1 MVQRIRKLG
10 VKLLMVL
17 TVVCCVIGVALAS
30 TACSGDTKSVK
41 SFNINTNG
49 ELVVTYSD
57 DSTEILGVVRA
68 ENGENGADGA
78 DGVGITKA
86 EINADGELVITYSDN
101 SAVTV
106 GKVVGANGANGATGA
121 TGAPGADGKDGVG
134 IQSIVLSE
142 DGKSIIIT
150 YTDETKDATVIPLP
164 GASGEACDHAA
175 MWTAG
180 EYDMQELVNH
190 TQTQNGTY
198 LIVYHC
204 CEGEEV
210 GHSELRQAIIHTW
223 ESRTVPATCTEGA
236 YIARVCTVC
245 GQIAEKEYTS
255 EALGHVV
262 SEHFAVVEEGM
273 TVCEDGGFLVKK
285 CDVCGDTL
293 GYTPVA
299 PTGHT
304 VEWSEL
310 VAPTDEREGSIK
322 GTCTVCGEEETI
334 VLPALM
340 VNGNL
345 NPKYKDYTEGE
356 REYCYQTRT
365 DTYVIDVQF
374 GDHRKQTETVTF
386 DVTVAGEEHKIGADK
401 KVISS
406 YYYENVVSR
415 NISYFE
421 YIDAYEG
428 AIEVNKLIELGGVN
442 TDEFTGYEA
451 NCGEQTLGTG
461 YYYCTECGAYQPV
474 VTYMAHTPAANS
486 LVSHE
491 GDCTHDTYNEYT
503 CATCSQTYKELVK
516 EAPGHSY
523 TIYMQQTGG
532 TSDSPIFTIYKKC
545 TACGETTTVAENV
558 TDAQRDLTDAR
569 NRAATCQQTGI
580 EVWKYT
586 YDGQVYTVA
595 IDIGYAAH
603 SLYYDVENES
613 YVSIE
618 TLKTEIT
625 IGNVTKKVVNVNTKV
640 VLKDG
645 KLVLAGEGETG
656 SAAITEFDPS
666 TSDNYYSSCKE
677 GEEKFGYG
685 SYVCACCG
693 ERQPI
698 ETYRT
703 HTFAAAPAF
712 DPTYEGCREPDCTT
726 PGIYVALCTGCN
738 EKIEVEVPALG
749 HENANT
755 LLDDPAE
762 TDPKYMLLTEVC
774 TREGCGHSE
783 AGIKVEILSK
793 GDLVANGDC
802 SVEEENFSTWNWT
815 VLYRS
820 GANINTQAT
829 IVARIAGACH
839 VLNGAPVV
847 GSLPWNTVGLTE
859 TDPATCTTTGT
870 GTYVCEVCDVRQ
882 TVVTTKSHKFEDTG
896 IAQQPTCTV
905 DGVMN
910 TKCIYCNATGTRPI
924 AAEGHVVTAVV
935 TVAPTKTET
944 GTATITCSNCDD
956 TTTMELP
963 VLPATTPAVG
973 ATVDG
978 YKLVSTTGAATCTEP
993 EKNVWSYT
1001 LQVDIGITAA
1011 GASVTTPVEV
1021 TIEEIINVVPH
1032 TPVGDFVAVFVKEHG
1047 ANGQTYVGKYCTEC
1061 EQFIVYYV
1069 YAGQVSWDNGVAK
1082 DAEGNI
1088 VSPIASTSYAV

>member
-86 EINADGELVITYSDN
+86 EINANGELVITYSDN
-101 SAVTV
+101 RAVTV
-106 GKVVGANGANGATGA
+106 GKVVGESGATGA
-121 TGAPGADGKDGVG
+121 PGAPGADGKDGVG
-134 IQSIVLSE
+134 IQSITLSE

-180 EYDMQELVNH
+180 EYDMQEIVEH
-190 TQTQNGTY
+190 TQTGNGTY

-204 CEGEEV
+204 CEGEKV

-223 ESRTVPATCTEGA
+223 ESTTHDATCTEGE
-236 YIARVCTVC
+236 YIAKECTVC
-245 GQIAEKEYTS
+245 HQIAEKEYTGVP
-255 EALGHVV
+255 ARGHDV

-322 GTCTVCGEEETI
+322 GTCTVCGEVETI
-334 VLPALM
+334 VLPALTDA
-340 VNGNL
+340 
-345 NPKYKDYTEGE
+345 KYSYTAGE
-356 REYCYQTRT
+356 RQYCYQERT

-386 DVTVAGEEHKIGADK
+386 NVTVAGEEHKIGADK

-406 YYYENVVSR
+406 YFYNVDPAAVIVTENGTVS
-415 NISYFE
+415 IYVAE
-421 YIDAYEG
+421 YAG

-516 EAPGHSY
+516 KAPGHSY

-532 TSDSPIFTIYKKC
+532 NSDSPIFTIYKKC

-586 YDGQVYTVA
+586 YDGQVYTDA

-656 SAAITEFDPS
+656 YAAITEFDPS
-666 TSDNYYSSCKE
+666 TSDNYYSSCKQ

-726 PGIYVALCTGCN
+726 PGTYVALCTGCN
-738 EKIEVEVPALG
+738 EKVEVEVPALD
-749 HENANT
+749 HKNANT

-820 GANINTQAT
+820 GNNMNTQAT
-829 IVARIAGACH
+829 IEARIAGACH

-847 GSLPWNTVGLTE
+847 GSLPWNTVGVTE

-870 GTYVCEVCDVRQ
+870 GTYVCENCNVRQ
-882 TVVTTKSHKFEDTG
+882 TVVTTKVHKFVDTG

-944 GTATITCSNCDD
+944 GTATITCSKCDY
-956 TTTMELP
+956 TTTMVLP

-973 ATVDG
+973 DKVGG

-1011 GASVTTPVEV
+1011 GGSVTKPVEV
-1021 TIEEIINVVPH
+1021 TVEEIISEVLH
-1032 TPVGDFVAVFVKEHG
+1032 TPVDDFVAVFVKEHG
-1047 ANGQTYVGKYCTEC
+1047 AKGQTYVGKYCSEC

-1082 DAEGNI
+1082 DAEGNV
-1088 VSPIASTSYAV
+1088 VSPIKTTTKYV

>member
-57 DSTEILGVVRA
+57 DSTETLGVVRA
-68 ENGENGADGA
+68 ENGENGA

-101 SAVTV
+101 RAVTV
-106 GKVVGANGANGATGA
+106 GKVVGANGATGA
-121 TGAPGADGKDGVG
+121 PGAPGADGKDGVG
-134 IQSIVLSE
+134 IQSITLSE

-180 EYDMQELVNH
+180 KYDMQEIVEH
-190 TQTQNGTY
+190 TQTGNGTY

-204 CEGEEV
+204 CEGEKV

-223 ESRTVPATCTEGA
+223 EERTVPATCTEGA

-245 GQIAEKEYTS
+245 GQVAEKEYTS
-255 EALGHVV
+255 EALGHVS

-304 VEWSEL
+304 VEWSDL
-310 VAPTDEREGSIK
+310 VAPSDNQEGSIK
-322 GTCTVCGEEETI
+322 GTCTVCGEVETI
-334 VLPALM
+334 VLPALTDA
-340 VNGNL
+340 
-345 NPKYKDYTEGE
+345 KYSYTAGE
-356 REYCYQTRT
+356 RQYCYQERT

-386 DVTVAGEEHKIGADK
+386 NVIVAGEEHKIGADK

-421 YIDAYEG
+421 YIAAYEG

-442 TDEFTGYEA
+442 TDEFTGYKA
-451 NCGEQTLGTG
+451 NCGTQALGTG
-461 YYYCTECGAYQPV
+461 YYYCAECGAYQSV
-474 VTYMAHTPAANS
+474 KTYKAHTPAANS

-503 CATCSQTYKELVK
+503 CADCTQKYYELVQK
-516 EAPGHSY
+516 APGHSY
-523 TIYMQQTGG
+523 TTYMEKSGG
-532 TSDSPIFTIYKKC
+532 DTENPVFTIYKKC
-545 TACGETTTVAENV
+545 TACGVKTSVAENV

-586 YDGQVYTVA
+586 YNGQDYTVE
-595 IDIGYAAH
+595 IDVGYAAH

-618 TLKTEIT
+618 TLKREIT
-625 IGNVTKKVVNVNTKV
+625 IGNVTKKVVNVNTMV

-666 TSDNYYSSCKE
+666 ISGSSYSSCKK

-820 GANINTQAT
+820 GNNMNTQAT
-829 IVARIAGACH
+829 IEARIDGACH

-847 GSLPWNTVGLTE
+847 GSLPWNTVGVTE

-870 GTYVCEVCDVRQ
+870 GTYTCECCNVLQ
-882 TVVTTKSHKFEDTG
+882 TVVTTKSHKFVDTG

-935 TVAPTKTET
+935 TVAPTKTTT
-944 GTATITCSNCDD
+944 GTATITCSKCDYS
-956 TTTMELP
+956 TTMVLP

-973 ATVDG
+973 DKVGG
-978 YKLVSTTGAATCTEP
+978 YTLVSTTGAATCTEP

-1011 GASVTTPVEV
+1011 GGSVTKPVEV
-1021 TIEEIINVVPH
+1021 TVEEIINVVPH
-1032 TPVGDFVAVFVKEHG
+1032 TPAGNFVVVFVKEHG

-1069 YAGQVSWDNGVAK
+1069 YDGQVSWNNDVAK
-1082 DAEGNI
+1082 DAEGRT
-1088 VSPIASTSYAV
+1088 VSPIASTSYAN